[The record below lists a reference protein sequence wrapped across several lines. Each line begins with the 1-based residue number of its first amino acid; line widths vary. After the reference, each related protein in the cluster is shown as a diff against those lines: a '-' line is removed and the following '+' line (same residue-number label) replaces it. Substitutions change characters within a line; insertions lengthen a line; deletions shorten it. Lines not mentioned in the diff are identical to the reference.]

1 MNCLFVQNEATY
13 HGGGAVSGNATDPVR
28 IVNNTFVG
36 NTTVTGSGGA
46 VWLQAGC
53 TAEIANNAFLNNEAA
68 EGWSIASLSSAAD
81 VEVSHTVAFRAN
93 ASNTVANHFSEAA
106 STLTLDSQTC
116 WLSDPAFVSPATGD
130 HRPSTGSPC
139 IDSGANPATFSG
151 LESYLSVD
159 LDGRARPRR
168 GTDADIGSYE
178 YYPN

>member
-1 MNCLFVQNEATY
+1 M
-13 HGGGAVSGNATDPVR
+13 R

-53 TAEIANNAFLNNEAA
+53 AAEIANNAFLNNEAA
-68 EGWSIASLSSAAD
+68 QGWSIASLSSAFD
-81 VEVSHTVAFRAN
+81 VGVSHTVAFREN

-139 IDSGANPATFSG
+139 IDSGANPGTFQDLATP
-151 LESYLSVD
+151 LSVD
-159 LDGRARPRR
+159 LDGRVRPRF
-168 GTDADIGSYE
+168 GTAADIGAYE
-178 YYPN
+178 FYPY

>member
-1 MNCLFVQNEATY
+1 MK
-13 HGGGAVSGNATDPVR
+13 
-28 IVNNTFVG
+28 
-36 NTTVTGSGGA
+36 
-46 VWLQAGC
+46 
-53 TAEIANNAFLNNEAA
+53 
-68 EGWSIASLSSAAD
+68 
-81 VEVSHTVAFRAN
+81 
-93 ASNTVANHFSEAA
+93 
-106 STLTLDSQTC
+106 LDSQTC

-130 HRPSTGSPC
+130 YRLSTGSPC